1 MIEIDRIAGAVVRVV
16 ADSLRNV
23 EITIH
28 PGGGVCIHAVDDRGV
43 VLTVDG
49 FPTVEGGSDVDQIL
63 LDSLGRGL
71 SIRLEVETL
80 TGQISITD
88 PDDVTAAPDPG
99 AVDPVPMLEFVR

>member
-1 MIEIDRIAGAVVRVV
+1 MIEIERMGGEVVRVEV
-16 ADSLRNV
+16 DTLRHV

-28 PGGGVCIHAVDDRGV
+28 PGGGVCIQGVDDRGV

-49 FPTVEGGSDVDQIL
+49 FPTVAGASQVDQIL

-71 SIRLEVETL
+71 SIRLEVETS
-80 TGQISITD
+80 TGQIEITD